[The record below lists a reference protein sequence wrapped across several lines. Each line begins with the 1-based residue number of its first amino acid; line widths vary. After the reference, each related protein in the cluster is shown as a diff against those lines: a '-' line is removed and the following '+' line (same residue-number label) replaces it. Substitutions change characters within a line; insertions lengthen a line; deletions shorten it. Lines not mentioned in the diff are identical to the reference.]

1 MSDTPDPTIRDVI
14 KLLNDNHERLLHR
27 FTTLESEL
35 RDVRAEQK
43 GIRTYIGARAGET
56 EMLITRSFDRLN
68 MRLDQTEQS
77 VEERLRK
84 LEGGP

>member
-14 KLLNDNHERLLHR
+14 KLLNDNQERLLHR

>member
-68 MRLDQTEQS
+68 DRMDR
-77 VEERLRK
+77 V
-84 LEGGP
+84 

>member
-1 MSDTPDPTIRDVI
+1 MNDTPDPTIRDVI